1 VNREV
6 PYADLRWF
14 LDHAETVTARNLERI
29 KALGGGVAVQHRMA
43 FQGEYFVDRY
53 GARAAEEAPPLR
65 RMVDMGVPVGAGT
78 DATRVAS
85 YNPFVSLHWLVTGQ
99 TVAEFKHLDP
109 PPLPVSPDWSPV
121 QHYGGYGGI
130 IAHQRAGYATP
141 RSAHAHAVGHPHRVR
156 PELLWPGLGCDCF
169 AF

>member
-1 VNREV
+1 VNREG

-78 DATRVAS
+78 
-85 YNPFVSLHWLVTGQ
+85 
-99 TVAEFKHLDP
+99 
-109 PPLPVSPDWSPV
+109 PVSPDWSPV

-130 IAHQRAGYATP
+130 IAHQHAGYAIP
-141 RSAHAHAVGHPHRVR
+141 RGARAHAVGHPHRVR
-156 PELLWPGLGCDCF
+156 PKLLWSGLGCDCF